1 MFSPIQIAGTGN
13 GHTLGHGIEASLGL
27 EFLLTG
33 FATRF

>member
-1 MFSPIQIAGTGN
+1 MFTPTQIAGTGN